1 MPACN
6 QAFSRQDSHSS
17 ELVLFLLHHA
27 QADRPA
33 APPSRTFVRD
43 VRAFFKEENA
53 IKRDEI
59 AGRRLFA
66 LSTFQR
72 PRDKKLRLADVKEM
86 FLQMKE
92 HA

>member
-1 MPACN
+1 M
-6 QAFSRQDSHSS
+6 
-17 ELVLFLLHHA
+17 
-27 QADRPA
+27 
-33 APPSRTFVRD
+33 
-43 VRAFFKEENA
+43 RAFFTEENA

-72 PRDKKLRLADVKEM
+72 ARDKKLRLADVKEM